1 MPQRAFPV
9 SPLNRTAF
17 VKRDRRMP
25 RPGIVPPRS
34 TTLAA
39 LAGAAALGLALT
51 GCTSAASTGG
61 SDEPTSGGTLTYAS
75 GDAEPTCLDP
85 HVGGNYPQALVSSQ
99 FLESL
104 VSLDADGTIIPWLAD
119 SWTVSPDGLS
129 WEFTLKDDVTFT
141 DGTPLDAAAVQ
152 ANIAHLQDP
161 ETGSSTGYLAL
172 AKVTGTE
179 AVSDSVVRL
188 TLAQPDSALLESL
201 AQPWLAIESPTALMR
216 SQDENCAAPVGTG
229 PFIVDSWVK
238 QNAITLVRN
247 EDYSSPP
254 ADAEHSGPAYLEEI
268 VWRFI
273 PDSASRYAALQA
285 GEVDVI
291 DNAQP
296 DTISQAGAS
305 DTIVHLDAPRPGAS
319 NRIELNSG
327 KAPFNDAA
335 VREAF
340 IRSAN
345 VDDAVASLFQGSA
358 ERSTSALSSVEPLGV
373 SRPDLFDYD
382 PDAAAELL
390 DGAGWAEKDS
400 DGYRVKDGV
409 RLTVVFPVSTNQSI
423 PAEQSLFEQIQATAK
438 ETGFDVQ
445 LTKLDLSS
453 WYTALGSNAYDAV
466 SAPYTKIGP
475 DVLRILFHSDGITPA
490 PSGYFANHA
499 QVNGPELDSLLTE
512 ANQVSTGSTNG
523 ADADQR
529 AALYED
535 AQNLIL
541 EGFYILPLYDQQNH
555 FLLGSAV
562 EGARALP
569 TVSTPAFYDTWL
581 NR

>member
-1 MPQRAFPV
+1 M
-9 SPLNRTAF
+9 S
-17 VKRDRRMP
+17 
-25 RPGIVPPRS
+25 RPGIASSTPRPIVL
-34 TTLAA
+34 TLAA
-39 LAGAAALGLALT
+39 GVTALGLALT
-51 GCTSAASTGG
+51 GCSADSAETGDG
-61 SDEPTSGGTLTYAS
+61 TPQSGGTLTYAS

-85 HVGGNYPQALVSSQ
+85 HVGGNYPQALVGSQ

-104 VSLDADGTIIPWLAD
+104 VSLDSDGTVIPWLAD
-119 SWTVSPDGLS
+119 SWSVSDDGLT
-129 WEFTLKDDVTFT
+129 WDFTLRDGVTFT

-152 ANIAHLQDP
+152 ANVAHLQDP
-161 ETGSSTGYLAL
+161 ATGSSTGYLAL
-172 AKVTGTE
+172 AKVSGTE
-179 AVSDSVVRL
+179 AVSDTVVKL
-188 TLAQPDSALLESL
+188 TLSEPDSGLLESL
-201 AQPWLAIESPTALMR
+201 SQPWLAIESPTALER
-216 SQDENCAAPVGTG
+216 SQDENCEAPVGTG

-238 QNAITLVRN
+238 QNSITLVRN
-247 EDYSSPP
+247 DDYSSPP
-254 ADAEHSGPAYLEEI
+254 ADAAHDGPAYLDSI

-296 DTISQAGAS
+296 DTISQAESS
-305 DTIVHLDAPRPGAS
+305 DSIVHLDAPRPGAS

-327 KAPFNDAA
+327 KAPFNDVA

-340 IRSAN
+340 IRSTN

-358 ERSTSALSSVEPLGV
+358 ERSYSALSSVEPLGT
-373 SRPDLFDYD
+373 SRPDLFEYD
-382 PDAAAELL
+382 PDAAADLL
-390 DGAGWAEKDS
+390 DAAGWSEKDA

-445 LTKLDLSS
+445 LTRLDLSS

-466 SAPYTKIGP
+466 SAPYTKVGP
-475 DVLRILFHSDGITPA
+475 DVLRILFDSSAIQPA
-490 PSGYFANHA
+490 PSGYFANHS
-499 QVNGPELDSLLTE
+499 QVNDAELDSLLAQASATTD
-512 ANQVSTGSTNG
+512 ADTRASLY
-523 ADADQR
+523 ADAQD
-529 AALYED
+529 
-535 AQNLIL
+535 IVL
-541 EGFYILPLYDQQNH
+541 EGYYILPLYDQQNH
-555 FLLGSAV
+555 FLLGTAV

-569 TVSTPAFYDTWL
+569 TVSTPAFYDAWL